1 MSHELFSLHVH
12 FCLGSLTD
20 RKKSDCLVWHVC
32 LLSPLV
38 DVAQQRL
45 SGAAACLSFSHAQV
59 LTVMVEGSSKIT
71 HARTHGCLHLVD
83 LAGSERVGKSGAEG
97 QQLLE
102 AQNINRSLR

>member
-1 MSHELFSLHVH
+1 
-12 FCLGSLTD
+12 
-20 RKKSDCLVWHVC
+20 
-32 LLSPLV
+32 
-38 DVAQQRL
+38 
-45 SGAAACLSFSHAQV
+45 V

>member
-1 MSHELFSLHVH
+1 MSHELFSLPVH

-45 SGAAACLSFSHAQV
+45 SGAAAC
-59 LTVMVEGSSKIT
+59 
-71 HARTHGCLHLVD
+71 
-83 LAGSERVGKSGAEG
+83 
-97 QQLLE
+97 
-102 AQNINRSLR
+102 